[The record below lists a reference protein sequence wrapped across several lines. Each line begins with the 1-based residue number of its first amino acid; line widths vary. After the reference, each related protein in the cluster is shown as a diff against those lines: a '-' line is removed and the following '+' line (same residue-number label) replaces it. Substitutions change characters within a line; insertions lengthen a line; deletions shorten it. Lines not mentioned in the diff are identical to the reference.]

1 MQGIVNTK
9 VKHKCV
15 QIDVQNPSVQYLHWL
30 YSFTDMRNLSSSLPD
45 TTDHCVDFK
54 DKSDD
59 SLAGKKCVFKYF

>member
-1 MQGIVNTK
+1 MCTD
-9 VKHKCV
+9 V
-15 QIDVQNPSVQYLHWL
+15 QIPIRTVYLHLL

-59 SLAGKKCVFKYF
+59 SLAGKKWVFKYF